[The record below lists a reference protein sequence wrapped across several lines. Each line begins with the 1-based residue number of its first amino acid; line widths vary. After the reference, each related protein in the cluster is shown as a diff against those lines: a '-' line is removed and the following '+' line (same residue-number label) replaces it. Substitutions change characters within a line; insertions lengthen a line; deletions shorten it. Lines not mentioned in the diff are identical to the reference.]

1 MPQVGELRPFTMALG
16 QPLTLGG
23 EHRIRIRG
31 AHMGVVAARGAF
43 EVYVWVGLGTVLGR
57 RVTAMALALGHLV
70 GHPVSRDQ

>member
-43 EVYVWVGLGTVLGR
+43 EVYVWVGLGTALGR
-57 RVTAMALALGHLV
+57 RVTAI
-70 GHPVSRDQ
+70 SRDQ